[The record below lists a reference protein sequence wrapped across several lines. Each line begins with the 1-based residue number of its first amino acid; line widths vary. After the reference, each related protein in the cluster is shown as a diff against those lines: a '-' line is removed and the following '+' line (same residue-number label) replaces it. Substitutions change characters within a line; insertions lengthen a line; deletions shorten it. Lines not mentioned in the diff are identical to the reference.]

1 MDKIVPYKG
10 PVTKHTKPD
19 TFLGKLGDV
28 MEDPKFRSFF
38 DENFGTWD
46 DCKAVLMVMKGYQI
60 LKQNTDSTT
69 SKEEILVTLE
79 KMLKKGE
86 TRRQLC
92 NTMNVFMEMK

>member
-10 PVTKHTKPD
+10 PVTKHTNPD

-28 MEDPKFRSFF
+28 MEDPNFRSFF

-46 DCKAVLMVMKGYQI
+46 DCKAVLMVMKGYQV
-60 LKQNTDSTT
+60 LRNTNKEA

-79 KMLKKGE
+79 KMLKKRE
-86 TRRQLC
+86 TRKQLC
-92 NTMNVFMEMK
+92 NTMNDFMKMK